1 MGGASLGLARIGGLL
16 GPAIGRD
23 WAPAP
28 FGTER
33 ENAGEPGP
41 LVPRGRMFG
50 TNVVYGCAPSCP
62 TCAGGCCGCWLED
75 GCWWGRLDGRIE
87 GEEVSKDGWEAERL
101 PWNSLA
107 TLKLFA
113 VVVEGIQVDGMADED
128 ILEEVANVDEVVG
141 GVAYV
146 EARLGEADDADI
158 TVDIG
163 REECL
168 DGTADEPDF
177 PFIRLDVGAVAGRD
191 PNDLTLSFLT
201 TGVVVGDDETGAE
214 ASSIEPKFKEDPVS
228 SMDVWQEILVR

>member
-1 MGGASLGLARIGGLL
+1 M
-16 GPAIGRD
+16 
-23 WAPAP
+23 
-28 FGTER
+28 
-33 ENAGEPGP
+33 
-41 LVPRGRMFG
+41 
-50 TNVVYGCAPSCP
+50 
-62 TCAGGCCGCWLED
+62 
-75 GCWWGRLDGRIE
+75 
-87 GEEVSKDGWEAERL
+87 SKDGWEAERL